1 MKDSRRFAS
10 FSTSFDL
17 DALLRPQRRSLW
29 YSVALSAVLLAALAL
44 IDPFGRAVPSAP
56 HPPTVKYIKRQ
67 PRPTKPLSVRK
78 IPQPEQQP
86 MVRKRQPTPIRT
98 DPVHLTTN
106 VTTEAPM
113 KQGSIPGA
121 LSLVSLPHSSTPRP
135 LDAERQLGTGH
146 LLGERAIGITR
157 QSEHKI
163 DLSLDMLD
171 VNSLDTGEHQAVVI
185 QDPDDPQSLKGFI
198 KLPFVVPRDMLEMRG
213 PALSRSIDAL
223 ADGINEYTNL
233 RAEVFGPITFD
244 DDRIFKF
251 PLLIGSIYSGLS
263 LNELEEANQF
273 QYLIQGGFIMGGIGD
288 AEKRLSQVLVN
299 GGLVERKDF
308 WSEILPE
315 DHPIYNAFFNIGLQS
330 YLLEPHPDQSIAIA
344 CYITKGLKG
353 HFIKDRL
360 VFVNPL
366 DSSHWAYDKAEL
378 MLAINV
384 MVYALAQEG
393 SLAQRLTQDLVAKRD
408 YQ

>member
-1 MKDSRRFAS
+1 MKASRRFAS

-44 IDPFGRAVPSAP
+44 LDPFGRVVPSAP

-113 KQGSIPGA
+113 KQGSVSA
-121 LSLVSLPHSSTPRP
+121 AQSLLSLPHSSVPRP
-135 LDAERQLGTGH
+135 LDAERQLGADH
-146 LLGERAIGITR
+146 LFGERAIGITH
-157 QSEHKI
+157 QSENKI
-163 DLSLDMLD
+163 DLALEMLE
-171 VNSLDTGEHQAVVI
+171 VHHLDTGQHQAVVI
-185 QDPDDPQSLKGFI
+185 QDPDDPQSIKGFI
-198 KLPFVVPRDMLEMRG
+198 KLPLVVPRK
-213 PALSRSIDAL
+213 ALNRLVSTRSIEAL
-223 ADGINEYTNL
+223 ADGINKYTNL

-251 PLLIGSIYSGLS
+251 PLLIGSIYRSLH
-263 LNELEEANQF
+263 LNEIEEANQF
-273 QYLIQGGFIMGGIGD
+273 QYLIQGGFIMGGVGD
-288 AEKRLSQVLVN
+288 AEKLLSQELVN

-308 WSEILPE
+308 WSEALLE
-315 DHPIYNAFFNIGLQS
+315 DHPIYNAFFNIGFQS
-330 YLLEPHPDQSIAIA
+330 YFLEPHPDRSIA
-344 CYITKGLKG
+344 CYITRGLKG
-353 HFIKDRL
+353 HFIKDQL

-366 DSSHWAYDKAEL
+366 DSSHWAYDEAEL

-384 MVYALAQEG
+384 MAYALTQEG

-408 YQ
+408 DQ

>member
-17 DALLRPQRRSLW
+17 HALLRPQRRSLW
-29 YSVALSAVLLAALAL
+29 YSGALAAILLAVLVLL
-44 IDPFGRAVPSAP
+44 DPFERVVPSAP

-67 PRPTKPLSVRK
+67 PRPTKPLSLSK
-78 IPQPEQQP
+78 ISQPKQQP
-86 MVRKRQPTPIRT
+86 MVRKKQPTPVRT
-98 DPVHLTTN
+98 NPVHLTT
-106 VTTEAPM
+106 TAAAEAPM
-113 KQGSIPGA
+113 NQASVSA
-121 LSLVSLPHSSTPRP
+121 VQSLVSLPHSSTPRP
-135 LDAERQLGTGH
+135 LDAERQLGADH
-146 LLGERAIGITR
+146 LFGERAIGITR
-157 QSEHKI
+157 QSENKI
-163 DLSLDMLD
+163 DLSLELLD
-171 VNSLDTGEHQAVVI
+171 VNSIDTGEHQAVVI
-185 QDPDDPQSLKGFI
+185 QDPDDPQSIKGFI
-198 KLPFVVPRDMLEMRG
+198 KLPLVVPRNVLDRRG
-213 PALSRSIDAL
+213 IVPTRIIDAL
-223 ADGINEYTNL
+223 ADGINKYTNL
-233 RAEVFGPITFD
+233 RAEAFGPISFD

-251 PLLIGSIYSGLS
+251 PLLIGSIYSGLV
-263 LNELEEANQF
+263 LNEIEEANQF

-288 AEKRLSQVLVN
+288 AEKHLSQVLTN

-308 WSEILPE
+308 WSDILPE

-330 YLLEPHPDQSIAIA
+330 YLLELHPEPSIA

-360 VFVNPL
+360 VYVNPL
-366 DSSHWAYDKAEL
+366 ESSQWAYDEAEL

-408 YQ
+408 DQ

>member
-1 MKDSRRFAS
+1 MKASRRFAS

-29 YSVALSAVLLAALAL
+29 YSVALSAVLLAALVL
-44 IDPFGRAVPSAP
+44 LDPFGGAVPSAP

-67 PRPTKPLSVRK
+67 PRPTKSLSVRK
-78 IPQPEQQP
+78 IPQPKQQP
-86 MVRKRQPTPIRT
+86 MARKRQPTPIRT
-98 DPVHLTTN
+98 DPAHLTKN
-106 VTTEAPM
+106 VTTETPT

-135 LDAERQLGTGH
+135 LDAERQLGADH
-146 LLGERAIGITR
+146 LFGERAIGITR
-157 QSEHKI
+157 QSENKI
-163 DLSLDMLD
+163 DLALEMLD
-171 VNSLDTGEHQAVVI
+171 VNSLDTGQHQAVVI
-185 QDPDDPQSLKGFI
+185 QDPDDPKALKGFI
-198 KLPFVVPRDMLEMRG
+198 KLPLVVPRTVLDRLGRVPTRNIE
-213 PALSRSIDAL
+213 AL

-233 RAEVFGPITFD
+233 RAEVFGPISFD

-288 AEKRLSQVLVN
+288 AEKGLSRVLVN

-308 WSEILPE
+308 RSDILPE
-315 DHPIYNAFFNIGLQS
+315 DHPIYNTFFNIGLQS
-330 YLLEPHPDQSIAIA
+330 YFLERHPDPSIA

-353 HFIKDRL
+353 HFIKNRL

-366 DSSHWAYDKAEL
+366 DSSHWDDDKAEL

-384 MVYALAQEG
+384 MVYTLAQEG

-408 YQ
+408 DQ

>member
-10 FSTSFDL
+10 LSTSFDL

-29 YSVALSAVLLAALAL
+29 YSVALSAVLLAALVL
-44 IDPFGRAVPSAP
+44 LDPFGRAVPSAP

-78 IPQPEQQP
+78 ISQPNQQP
-86 MVRKRQPTPIRT
+86 MIRKRQPTPIRT
-98 DPVHLTTN
+98 DPAHLTTN

-135 LDAERQLGTGH
+135 LDAERQLGADH
-146 LLGERAIGITR
+146 LFGERAIGITR
-157 QSEHKI
+157 QSENKI
-163 DLSLDMLD
+163 DLALEMLD
-171 VNSLDTGEHQAVVI
+171 VNSLDTGQHQAVVI
-185 QDPDDPQSLKGFI
+185 QDPDDPKSIKGFI
-198 KLPFVVPRDMLEMRG
+198 KLPLVVPRNVLDRLG
-213 PALSRSIDAL
+213 VPTRSIEAL

-233 RAEVFGPITFD
+233 RAEVFGPISFD

-251 PLLIGSIYSGLS
+251 PLLIGSIYSGLH

-288 AEKRLSQVLVN
+288 AEELLSQILVN

-308 WSEILPE
+308 RSDILPE

-330 YLLEPHPDQSIAIA
+330 YFLERHPDPSIA

-353 HFIKDRL
+353 HFIKNRL

-366 DSSHWAYDKAEL
+366 DSSHWAYDKDEL

-408 YQ
+408 DQ

>member
-17 DALLRPQRRSLW
+17 YALLRPQRRSLW

-44 IDPFGRAVPSAP
+44 IDPFGRVVSTAP

-98 DPVHLTTN
+98 DPVHLTTT

-113 KQGSIPGA
+113 KQGSVSA
-121 LSLVSLPHSSTPRP
+121 AQSLLSLPPSSVPLP
-135 LDAERQLGTGH
+135 LDAERQLGADY
-146 LLGERAIGITR
+146 LPGERAIGITR
-157 QSEHKI
+157 QSENKI
-163 DLSLDMLD
+163 DLALEMLE
-171 VNSLDTGEHQAVVI
+171 VHHLDTGQHQAVVI
-185 QDPDDPQSLKGFI
+185 QDPDDRQSIKGFI
-198 KLPFVVPRDMLEMRG
+198 KLPLVVPRK
-213 PALSRSIDAL
+213 ALNRLVPTRSIEAL
-223 ADGINEYTNL
+223 ADGINKYTNL

-251 PLLIGSIYSGLS
+251 PLLIGSIYRSLH
-263 LNELEEANQF
+263 LNEIEEANQF
-273 QYLIQGGFIMGGIGD
+273 QYLNSGGFIMGGIGD
-288 AEKRLSQVLVN
+288 VEKHLSQVLAN

-308 WSEILPE
+308 WSDILPE
-315 DHPIYNAFFNIGLQS
+315 DHPIYSTFFNIGLQS
-330 YLLEPHPDQSIAIA
+330 YFLEPHPDRSIA

-353 HFIKDRL
+353 HFIKNRL

-366 DSSHWAYDKAEL
+366 ESSHWAYDEAEL

-408 YQ
+408 DQ

>member
-29 YSVALSAVLLAALAL
+29 YSVALSAVLLAALVL
-44 IDPFGRAVPSAP
+44 FDPFGRAVPSAP

-78 IPQPEQQP
+78 IPQPKQQP

-98 DPVHLTTN
+98 DPVHLTTT

-121 LSLVSLPHSSTPRP
+121 QSLVSLPHSSTPLP
-135 LDAERQLGTGH
+135 LDAERQLGADH
-146 LLGERAIGITR
+146 LFGERAIGITR
-157 QSEHKI
+157 QSENKI
-163 DLSLDMLD
+163 DLSLEMLD

-185 QDPDDPQSLKGFI
+185 QDPDDPQSIKGFI
-198 KLPFVVPRDMLEMRG
+198 KLPLVVPRKALDML
-213 PALSRSIDAL
+213 
-223 ADGINEYTNL
+223 GIVQLGVL
-233 RAEVFGPITFD
+233 RRWPM
-244 DDRIFKF
+244 
-251 PLLIGSIYSGLS
+251 GSISTLICGQKSSGRSRLMTIAYLSFLCSLVLYTEAYS

-273 QYLIQGGFIMGGIGD
+273 QYLIQGGFIMGGVGD
-288 AEKRLSQVLVN
+288 VEKHLSQVLVN

-308 WSEILPE
+308 WSDILPE
-315 DHPIYNAFFNIGLQS
+315 DHPIYSAFFNIGLQS
-330 YLLEPHPDQSIAIA
+330 YFLEPHPDRSIA

-353 HFIKDRL
+353 HFIKNRL

-366 DSSHWAYDKAEL
+366 ESSHWADDEAEL

-408 YQ
+408 DQ

>member
-10 FSTSFDL
+10 FSTSFNL

-44 IDPFGRAVPSAP
+44 LDPFGRAVPTAP

-78 IPQPEQQP
+78 IPQPKQQP
-86 MVRKRQPTPIRT
+86 MVRKRQPTPVRT
-98 DPVHLTTN
+98 DPTHLPTN
-106 VTTEAPM
+106 VTTEAPI

-121 LSLVSLPHSSTPRP
+121 LSLVSLPHGSVSRP
-135 LDAERQLGTGH
+135 LDDERQLGSDY

-157 QSEHKI
+157 QSESKI
-163 DLSLDMLD
+163 DLSLEMLD
-171 VNSLDTGEHQAVVI
+171 VNSLDTGQHQAVVI
-185 QDPDDPQSLKGFI
+185 QHPNNPQSIKGFI
-198 KLPFVVPRDMLEMRG
+198 KLPLVVPRKALDMLG
-213 PALSRSIDAL
+213 IVPTRSIEAL
-223 ADGINEYTNL
+223 ADGINKYTNL
-233 RAEVFGPITFD
+233 RAEVFGPISFD

-251 PLLIGSIYSGLS
+251 PLLIGSIYRSLH
-263 LNELEEANQF
+263 LNEIEEAHQF

-288 AEKRLSQVLVN
+288 VEKHLSQVLTN

-308 WSEILPE
+308 WSDILPE
-315 DHPIYNAFFNIGLQS
+315 DHPIYSTFFNIGLQS
-330 YLLEPHPDQSIAIA
+330 YLLEPHPDPSIA

-360 VFVNPL
+360 IYVNPL
-366 DSSHWAYDKAEL
+366 ESSNWAYDEAEL

-384 MVYALAQEG
+384 MAYGLTQEG

-408 YQ
+408 DQ

>member
-1 MKDSRRFAS
+1 MKASRRFAS

-44 IDPFGRAVPSAP
+44 IDPFGRVVPSAP

-78 IPQPEQQP
+78 ISQPKQQP

-135 LDAERQLGTGH
+135 LDAERQLGADH
-146 LLGERAIGITR
+146 LFGERAIGITR
-157 QSEHKI
+157 QSENKI
-163 DLSLDMLD
+163 DLALEMLD
-171 VNSLDTGEHQAVVI
+171 VNSLDTGQHQAVVI
-185 QDPDDPQSLKGFI
+185 QDPDDPKSLKGFI
-198 KLPFVVPRDMLEMRG
+198 KLPLVVPRKALDMRG
-213 PALSRSIDAL
+213 IALSRRIDAL
-223 ADGINEYTNL
+223 ADGINKYTNL
-233 RAEVFGPITFD
+233 RAEAFGPISFD

-251 PLLIGSIYSGLS
+251 PLLIGSIYRSLH
-263 LNELEEANQF
+263 LNEIEEANQF

-288 AEKRLSQVLVN
+288 VEKHLSQVLVN

-308 WSEILPE
+308 WSEALLE
-315 DHPIYNAFFNIGLQS
+315 DHPIYNAFFTIGFQS
-330 YLLEPHPDQSIAIA
+330 YFLEPHPDPSIA

-366 DSSHWAYDKAEL
+366 ESSQWASDEAEL

-408 YQ
+408 DQ

>member
-44 IDPFGRAVPSAP
+44 IDPFGRVVSTAP

-78 IPQPEQQP
+78 IPQPKQQP

-98 DPVHLTTN
+98 DPVHLTTT

-113 KQGSIPGA
+113 KQGSVSA
-121 LSLVSLPHSSTPRP
+121 AQSLLSLPPSSVPLP
-135 LDAERQLGTGH
+135 LDAERQLGADYS
-146 LLGERAIGITR
+146 LGDHAIEITR
-157 QSEHKI
+157 QSENKT
-163 DLSLDMLD
+163 DLALEMLE
-171 VNSLDTGEHQAVVI
+171 VHHLDTGQHQAVVI
-185 QDPDDPQSLKGFI
+185 QDPDDPQSIKGFI
-198 KLPFVVPRDMLEMRG
+198 KLPLVVPRKALDMLG
-213 PALSRSIDAL
+213 IVPTRSLEAL
-223 ADGINEYTNL
+223 ADGINKYTNL
-233 RAEVFGPITFD
+233 RAEAFGPISFD
-244 DDRIFKF
+244 DERIFKF
-251 PLLIGSIYSGLS
+251 PLLIGSIYRSLG
-263 LNELEEANQF
+263 LNEIEEANQF
-273 QYLIQGGFIMGGIGD
+273 QYLIQGGFIMGGVGD
-288 AEKRLSQVLVN
+288 VEKRLSQVLMN

-308 WSEILPE
+308 WSDILSE
-315 DHPIYNAFFNIGLQS
+315 NHPIYNAFFNIGFQS
-330 YLLEPHPDQSIAIA
+330 YFLEPHPDPSIA

-353 HFIKDRL
+353 HFIKNRL
-360 VFVNPL
+360 VSVNPL
-366 DSSHWAYDKAEL
+366 ESPHWADDEDEL

-393 SLAQRLTQDLVAKRD
+393 SLAQRLTQDLVAKRGD
-408 YQ
+408 Q